1 MKLLTTLAVLAAL
14 AMPATAQVDDSM
26 CPDMGAMAV
35 EIMAARQAGMAIST
49 MIELLPDDPASA
61 ELIRAV
67 VMAAYAVPRFS
78 TDEAQARAAADFRN
92 DVELACYRGMG
103 R

>member
-1 MKLLTTLAVLAAL
+1 MKLLTTLA
-14 AMPATAQVDDSM
+14 
-26 CPDMGAMAV
+26 
-35 EIMAARQAGMAIST
+35 
-49 MIELLPDDPASA
+49 
-61 ELIRAV
+61 

-78 TDEAQARAAADFRN
+78 TDEAQARAVADFRN